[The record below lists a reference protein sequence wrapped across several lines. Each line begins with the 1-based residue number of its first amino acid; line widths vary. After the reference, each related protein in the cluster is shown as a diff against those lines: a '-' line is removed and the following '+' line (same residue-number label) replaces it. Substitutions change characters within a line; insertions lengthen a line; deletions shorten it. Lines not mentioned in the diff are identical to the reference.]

1 MREDEGL
8 DEGLEDVI
16 EIPKARSG
24 LTRLPKLRTRFTN
37 SGGKKHKVNFDSLG
51 RFSGEYRFEFS
62 SFLGDLVR
70 EHVGFRYLSWK
81 TVPVEIKHKLW
92 DQVTYFY
99 DIGERR
105 RKFVVNRMGGL
116 LRNFRRKIY
125 ARFIQPNLGK
135 PGRLAKV
142 PNLYRTLVDK
152 SDWEKFVA
160 YTQSDKFQDIS
171 TEGQTARMKH
181 IYPHHMGRG
190 GYSYLKEKLV
200 KRKEITIDEDPSR
213 AYMWR
218 KGREDKNGEYQNMEV
233 KFMAEKLI
241 EVAEKIKD
249 EALNLDPDQDAITV
263 VFGKDRGHYLKGVG
277 CGVTASTYWTGPK
290 KRGESKEI
298 IAILEQQLQNERLE
312 CEKKDAEIKTLSSQV
327 AETNDKLNKLL
338 TQLGLQGQLI
348 SANISKG
355 TPTSNASN
363 KDSTNGTKSL
373 PIDTITPTSNASNKD
388 SSNGTKSLG
397 KQQLDPAVG
406 TSNPLPK
413 PKRLKITKKMNLSP
427 PGTANAEIKTLVQL
441 LQNSANVQ
449 MPMKCTLCTIN
460 LNNPVAYGQVYIST
474 DKGQTIHGVPL
485 QSDCCR
491 VSIEKV
497 IKGAA
502 FLPSEAGEMKTVEE
516 AHHSFVAWPQ
526 SLIKIMDPAEVP
538 NLPVSEEEKNPT
550 RGTRTQMTPTRTTR
564 TCGTPTRT
572 IPTRTTPT
580 RTIPTRT
587 TPTCGQK
594 QKQPN
599 KRIYTTRNEVIK
611 QSQSKKKKV
620 K

>member
-1 MREDEGL
+1 ML
-8 DEGLEDVI
+8 L
-16 EIPKARSG
+16 RSS
-24 LTRLPKLRTRFTN
+24 L
-37 SGGKKHKVNFDSLG
+37 SGQCF
-51 RFSGEYRFEFS
+51 
-62 SFLGDLVR
+62 DLVR

-99 DIGERR
+99 DIDERR
-105 RKFVVNRMGGL
+105 RKFVVNWMGGL

-142 PNLYRTLVDK
+142 PKLYRTLVDK
-152 SDWEKFVA
+152 YDWEKFVA

-171 TEGQTARMKH
+171 TKGQTARTKH
-181 IYPHHMGRG
+181 IYHHHMGRG
-190 GYSYLKEKLV
+190 GYPYLKEKLV
-200 KRKEITIDEDPSR
+200 TKKEITIDEDPSR

-218 KGREDKNGEYQNMEV
+218 KWREEKNGEYQNMKV
-233 KFMAEKLI
+233 KVMTEKLI
-241 EVAEKIKD
+241 EVEEKIKD
-249 EALNLDPDQDAITV
+249 EALNLDLDQDAITV
-263 VFGKDRGHYLKGVG
+263 VFGKDKGHYLKGVG

-290 KRGESKEI
+290 KRGESKERI
-298 IAILEQQLQNERLE
+298 VVLEQQLQNERLE
-312 CEKKDAEIKTLSSQV
+312 RERKDAEIKTLSSQV

-338 TQLGLQGQLI
+338 TQLGLQG
-348 SANISKG
+348 

-373 PIDTITPTSNASNKD
+373 PIDTITSTSNASNKD

-413 PKRLKITKKMNLSP
+413 PKRLKITKKLNLSP
-427 PGTANAEIKTLVQL
+427 PGTANAEIKTHVQL
-441 LQNSANVQ
+441 LQNSTNVE

-460 LNNPVAYGQVYIST
+460 LNNPVAYGQVYISK

-502 FLPSEAGEMKTVEE
+502 FLPYDAGEMKTVEE

-526 SLIKIMDPAEVP
+526 SLIKIMDPTEVP

-564 TCGTPTRT
+564 TCGTPPTRTTQTRT
-572 IPTRTTPT
+572 IPTR
-580 RTIPTRT
+580 
-587 TPTCGQK
+587 GQK

>member
-1 MREDEGL
+1 MANIEKAPVVDNEEESSTEEYSSNDEDEIDTLTGE
-8 DEGLEDVI
+8 DEGLEDII
-16 EIPKARSG
+16 EIPKARRG
-24 LTRLPKLRTRFTN
+24 
-37 SGGKKHKVNFDSLG
+37 
-51 RFSGEYRFEFS
+51 
-62 SFLGDLVR
+62 

-99 DIGERR
+99 DIGESR

-116 LRNFRRKIY
+116 LQNFRRKIY

-142 PNLYRTLVDK
+142 PKLYRTFVDK
-152 SDWEKFVA
+152 SDWEKFEA
-160 YTQSDKFQDIS
+160 YTRSDKFQDIS
-171 TEGQTARMKH
+171 TKGQTARTKH

-190 GYSYLKEKLV
+190 GYPYLKEKLV
-200 KRKEITIDEDPSR
+200 KKKEITIDEDPSR

-233 KFMAEKLI
+233 KVMAEKLI
-241 EVAEKIKD
+241 EVEEKIKD
-249 EALNLDPDQDAITV
+249 EALNLDPGQDAITV
-263 VFGKDRGHYLKGVG
+263 VFGKDKGHYLKGVC

-298 IAILEQQLQNERLE
+298 IAVLEQQLQNERLE
-312 CEKKDAEIKTLSSQV
+312 REKKDAEIKTLSSQV

-413 PKRLKITKKMNLSP
+413 PKSQKKLNLSP
-427 PGTANAEIKTLVQL
+427 PGTANAEIKTPVQL
-441 LQNSANVQ
+441 LQNSTNVQ
-449 MPMKCTLCTIN
+449 MPTKCTLCTIN
-460 LNNPVAYGQVYIST
+460 LINPVAYGQVYISK

-502 FLPSEAGEMKTVEE
+502 FLPYEAGEMKTVEE

-526 SLIKIMDPAEVP
+526 SLIKIMDPTKVP
-538 NLPVSEEEKNPT
+538 NLPVSEEEKNPTRRTPT

-564 TCGTPTRT
+564 TCGTPPTRT
-572 IPTRTTPT
+572 TPTRTTPTRTTPTRTTPTRTTPT

-587 TPTCGQK
+587 TPNRGQK
-594 QKQPN
+594 
-599 KRIYTTRNEVIK
+599 
-611 QSQSKKKKV
+611 
-620 K
+620 

>member
-1 MREDEGL
+1 MLSGSSLIRSHLSRSHLCMANIEKAPVVDNEEESSTEEYSSNDEDEIDTLTGEDEGL
-8 DEGLEDVI
+8 DEGLEDII
-16 EIPKARSG
+16 EIPKARRG

-37 SGGKKHKVNFDSLG
+37 SGGEKHKVNFDSLS
-51 RFSGEYRFEFS
+51 RFSGEYRSEFS

-99 DIGERR
+99 DIDERR

-116 LRNFRRKIY
+116 LRNVRRKIY

-142 PNLYRTLVDK
+142 PKLYRTLVDK
-152 SDWEKFVA
+152 SDREKFVA
-160 YTQSDKFQDIS
+160 YTQYDKFQDIS
-171 TEGQTARMKH
+171 TKGQTARMKH
-181 IYPHHMGRG
+181 IYPHHMERG
-190 GYSYLKEKLV
+190 GYPYLKEKL
-200 KRKEITIDEDPSR
+200 KEITIVEDPSR

-233 KFMAEKLI
+233 KVMAEKLI
-241 EVAEKIKD
+241 EVEEKIKD
-249 EALNLDPDQDAITV
+249 EALNLDPNQDAITV
-263 VFGKDRGHYLKGVG
+263 VFGKDKGHYLKGVG
-277 CGVTASTYWTGPK
+277 CGVTASTYWTDPK
-290 KRGESKEI
+290 KRGESKER
-298 IAILEQQLQNERLE
+298 IA
-312 CEKKDAEIKTLSSQV
+312 TLSSQV

-373 PIDTITPTSNASNKD
+373 SIDTITPTSNASNKD

-397 KQQLDPAVG
+397 KQQLDPAVD

-413 PKRLKITKKMNLSP
+413 P
-427 PGTANAEIKTLVQL
+427 IKTPVQL
-441 LQNSANVQ
+441 LQNSTNVQ

-460 LNNPVAYGQVYIST
+460 LNNPVAYGQVYISK
-474 DKGQTIHGVPL
+474 DKDQTIHGVPP

-497 IKGAA
+497 IKGAV
-502 FLPSEAGEMKTVEE
+502 FLPYEAGEMKTVEE

-526 SLIKIMDPAEVP
+526 SLIKIMDPTKVP
-538 NLPVSEEEKNPT
+538 NLPVSEEEKNPTRETPT

-572 IPTRTTPT
+572 TPTRTVPTRTTPTRTTPT

-587 TPTCGQK
+587 TPTRGQK
-594 QKQPN
+594 
-599 KRIYTTRNEVIK
+599 
-611 QSQSKKKKV
+611 
-620 K
+620 

>member
-1 MREDEGL
+1 MRDREC
-8 DEGLEDVI
+8 
-16 EIPKARSG
+16 K
-24 LTRLPKLRTRFTN
+24 
-37 SGGKKHKVNFDSLG
+37 
-51 RFSGEYRFEFS
+51 GETF
-62 SFLGDLVR
+62 
-70 EHVGFRYLSWK
+70 W
-81 TVPVEIKHKLW
+81 
-92 DQVTYFY
+92 YFY
-99 DIGERR
+99 DIDERR
-105 RKFVVNRMGGL
+105 RKFVVNQMGGL

-142 PNLYRTLVDK
+142 PKMYHTLVDK

-171 TEGQTARMKH
+171 TKGQTARTKH

-190 GYSYLKEKLV
+190 GYPYLKEKLV
-200 KRKEITIDEDPSR
+200 KKKEITIDEGPSR

-233 KFMAEKLI
+233 KVMAEKLI
-241 EVAEKIKD
+241 EVEEKIKD

-263 VFGKDRGHYLKGVG
+263 VFGKDKGHYLKGVG

-290 KRGESKEI
+290 KRGESKER
-298 IAILEQQLQNERLE
+298 IAVLEQQLQNERLE
-312 CEKKDAEIKTLSSQV
+312 REKKDAEIKTLSSQV

-397 KQQLDPAVG
+397 KQQLDPG

-413 PKRLKITKKMNLSP
+413 PAKIIKKLYLSP
-427 PGTANAEIKTLVQL
+427 PGTANAEIKTHVQL
-441 LQNSANVQ
+441 LQNSTNVQ

-460 LNNPVAYGQVYIST
+460 LNNPVAYGQVYISK

-497 IKGAA
+497 IKGAT
-502 FLPSEAGEMKTVEE
+502 FLPYEAGEMKTVEE

-526 SLIKIMDPAEVP
+526 SLIKIMDPTEVP
-538 NLPVSEEEKNPT
+538 NLPVSEE
-550 RGTRTQMTPTRTTR
+550 
-564 TCGTPTRT
+564 
-572 IPTRTTPT
+572 
-580 RTIPTRT
+580 
-587 TPTCGQK
+587 
-594 QKQPN
+594 
-599 KRIYTTRNEVIK
+599 
-611 QSQSKKKKV
+611 
-620 K
+620 

>member
-1 MREDEGL
+1 M
-8 DEGLEDVI
+8 
-16 EIPKARSG
+16 
-24 LTRLPKLRTRFTN
+24 
-37 SGGKKHKVNFDSLG
+37 
-51 RFSGEYRFEFS
+51 
-62 SFLGDLVR
+62 
-70 EHVGFRYLSWK
+70 K

-92 DQVTYFY
+92 DQVTIFM
-99 DIGERR
+99 ILMKGVQ
-105 RKFVVNRMGGL
+105 KFVVNRMGGL

-142 PNLYRTLVDK
+142 PKMYRTLVDK

-160 YTQSDKFQDIS
+160 YTQSSLFHSTSFHLLFVFMFSTEVITNFRSKDIS
-171 TEGQTARMKH
+171 TKGQTARTNH
-181 IYPHHMGRG
+181 IYPYHMGRG
-190 GYSYLKEKLV
+190 GYPYLKEKLS
-200 KRKEITIDEDPSR
+200 KKEEITIDEDPSR
-213 AYMWR
+213 AYMWT

-233 KFMAEKLI
+233 KVMAGKLI
-241 EVAEKIKD
+241 EVEEKIKD

-263 VFGKDRGHYLKGVG
+263 VFGKDKGHYLKGVG

-290 KRGESKEI
+290 NRGESKER
-298 IAILEQQLQNERLE
+298 IAVLEQQLQNERLE
-312 CEKKDAEIKTLSSQV
+312 REKKDAEIKTLSSQV

-413 PKRLKITKKMNLSP
+413 SAKNHKKLNLSP
-427 PGTANAEIKTLVQL
+427 LSTANAEIKTPVQL
-441 LQNSANVQ
+441 LQNSTNVQ

-460 LNNPVAYGQVYIST
+460 LNNPVAYGQVYISK

-491 VSIEKV
+491 VSIKKV

-502 FLPSEAGEMKTVEE
+502 FLPYEAGDMKTVEE

-526 SLIKIMDPAEVP
+526 SLIKIMDPTEVP
-538 NLPVSEEEKNPT
+538 NLPVSEEEKNTTRGTPT
-550 RGTRTQMTPTRTTR
+550 HGTRTQMTPTRTTR
-564 TCGTPTRT
+564 TCGTPPNRTTPTRT

-587 TPTCGQK
+587 TPTRGQK

>member
-1 MREDEGL
+1 MKYWGGGGGLGENDIFGGRVIFGGSLLSGSPLIRSHLSCSHLSQANIEKAPVVDNEEESSTEEYISNDEDEIDTLTGEDEGL
-8 DEGLEDVI
+8 DEGLEDII
-16 EIPKARSG
+16 EIPKARRG
-24 LTRLPKLRTRFTN
+24 
-37 SGGKKHKVNFDSLG
+37 
-51 RFSGEYRFEFS
+51 
-62 SFLGDLVR
+62 FLGDLVR

-92 DQVTYFY
+92 DQVT
-99 DIGERR
+99 
-105 RKFVVNRMGGL
+105 
-116 LRNFRRKIY
+116 
-125 ARFIQPNLGK
+125 
-135 PGRLAKV
+135 
-142 PNLYRTLVDK
+142 
-152 SDWEKFVA
+152 
-160 YTQSDKFQDIS
+160 DIS
-171 TEGQTARMKH
+171 TKGQTVRMKH

-190 GYSYLKEKLV
+190 GYPYLKEKLV
-200 KRKEITIDEDPSR
+200 KKKEITIDEDPSR

-218 KGREDKNGEYQNMEV
+218 KGREDKNGKYQNMEV
-233 KFMAEKLI
+233 KVMAEKLI
-241 EVAEKIKD
+241 EVEEKIKD

-263 VFGKDRGHYLKGVG
+263 VFGKDKGHYLKGVG

-290 KRGESKEI
+290 KRGESKER
-298 IAILEQQLQNERLE
+298 IAVLEQQLQNERLE
-312 CEKKDAEIKTLSSQV
+312 REKKDAEIKTLSSQV
-327 AETNDKLNKLL
+327 AETNDKLNNLL

-355 TPTSNASN
+355 TPTSNVSN

-413 PKRLKITKKMNLSP
+413 PKRLKITKKLNLSP
-427 PGTANAEIKTLVQL
+427 PGTANAETKTPVQL
-441 LQNSANVQ
+441 LQNSTNVQ

-460 LNNPVAYGQVYIST
+460 LNNPVAYGQVYISK

-502 FLPSEAGEMKTVEE
+502 FLPYEAGEMKTVEE

-526 SLIKIMDPAEVP
+526 SLIKIMDPTEVP
-538 NLPVSEEEKNPT
+538 NLPISEEEKNPT
-550 RGTRTQMTPTRTTR
+550 RGTPTRGNRTQMTPTRTTQ
-564 TCGTPTRT
+564 TCGT
-572 IPTRTTPT
+572 PTRTTPT
-580 RTIPTRT
+580 RTTPTR
-587 TPTCGQK
+587 GQK